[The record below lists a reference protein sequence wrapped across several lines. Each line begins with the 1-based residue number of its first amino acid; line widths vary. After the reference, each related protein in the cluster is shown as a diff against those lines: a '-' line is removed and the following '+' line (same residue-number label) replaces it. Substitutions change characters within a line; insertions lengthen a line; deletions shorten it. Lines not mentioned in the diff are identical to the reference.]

1 MTKIE
6 PRIQASFDNQ
16 QFMTLLG
23 AKLEAASDGNVV
35 ISLSWR
41 EDLTQQTGF
50 LHAGVLTTIAD
61 SACGYAALSVMP
73 ESFEVVSAE
82 FKINLL
88 RPAVAEH
95 FTATAT
101 VIKPGKTL
109 VITEVVVRET
119 ESGKPIAKMMATMVP
134 VAINNT

>member
-6 PRIQASFDNQ
+6 PRIQASFDKQ

-109 VITEVVVRET
+109 VITEAVVRET